1 MCHCLS
7 SVSSAMEDVNKPD
20 VKNEE
25 EGVGGVCN
33 HVDEQMSYTHVCDI
47 QGLQCLASAEA
58 TGIEAPSLDTS
69 QC

>member
-1 MCHCLS
+1 M
-7 SVSSAMEDVNKPD
+7 
-20 VKNEE
+20 
-25 EGVGGVCN
+25 GGVFY